1 MTWQSAVILVLLAV
15 GVGVELLCS
24 LGVLV
29 IGDVFNRLH
38 YVGPATIVGLPAI
51 AAAVVVAEGFSASGI
66 KAILIAVVVLAT
78 SPVLT
83 HVMARA
89 ARARLLRVEGTWPGA
104 EDE

>member
-1 MTWQSAVILVLLAV
+1 MTWPIAIILVLLAI
-15 GVGVELLCS
+15 GVGVALLCS

-29 IGDVFNRLH
+29 ISDVFNRLH
-38 YVGPATIVGLPAI
+38 YVGPATILGLPAI

-66 KAILIAVVVLAT
+66 KAMLIAVVVLAT

-83 HVMARA
+83 QVTARA

>member
-1 MTWQSAVILVLLAV
+1 MTWPIAIILVLLAI

-29 IGDVFNRLH
+29 ISDVFNRLH

-51 AAAVVVAEGFSASGI
+51 AAAVVVAEAFSGSGI
-66 KAILIAVVVLAT
+66 KAILITVVVLAT

-83 HVMARA
+83 LATARA

>member
-1 MTWQSAVILVLLAV
+1 MTWQSAVIVVLLAI

-29 IGDVFNRLH
+29 ISDVFNRLH

-66 KAILIAVVVLAT
+66 KAMLIAVVVLAT

-83 HVMARA
+83 HATARA

>member
-1 MTWQSAVILVLLAV
+1 MTWQSAVVVVLLAI

-24 LGVLV
+24 L
-29 IGDVFNRLH
+29 FNRLH

-66 KAILIAVVVLAT
+66 KAMLIAVVVLAT

>member
-1 MTWQSAVILVLLAV
+1 MTWQSAVIVVLLAI

-29 IGDVFNRLH
+29 ISDVFNRLH
-38 YVGPATIVGLPAI
+38 YAGPATIVGLPAI

-66 KAILIAVVVLAT
+66 KVVLIAVVVLAT